1 MHDRWPKACMLLSL
15 VTAEDYGSFFLVYG
29 SFKCTTVDDLF
40 SKLDTS
46 TEVEHF
52 LCLNHF
58 TCAVHVLNINF
69 HVLSFKKSD
78 SCC

>member
-1 MHDRWPKACMLLSL
+1 MLLSL
-15 VTAEDYGSFFLVYG
+15 VTAEDYGSFFLIYG
-29 SFKCTTVDDLF
+29 SFKCTTVDDFF

-46 TEVEHF
+46 TEVENF

-58 TCAVHVLNINF
+58 TCAMHVLNINF
-69 HVLSFKKSD
+69 LVLSFKKSD